1 MRQEAIQKLTRDWNN
16 LQIKARSSA
25 LKYRFEFRNVNVN
38 VYFDYYDEEMPDL
51 SIILVK
57 DKDYYY
63 TSLNIFNVNI
73 HKEYL
78 EAIPYNILGNIE
90 DDDYHLNGFFDE
102 IDNQILKLDPVGTS
116 YTKDKI
122 YKNTIKYT
130 VANNPNRKDLPFLS
144 GLRHNEKMSEDTF
157 KRLHATFGI
166 KNSVLK
172 QIQDKKMTL
181 VRTPYIDR
189 RKDLVVVLNGTGIK
203 L

>member
-1 MRQEAIQKLTRDWNN
+1 MRQEAIQKLTGDWNN

-122 YKNTIKYT
+122 YKNTIK
-130 VANNPNRKDLPFLS
+130 S
-144 GLRHNEKMSEDTF
+144 
-157 KRLHATFGI
+157 
-166 KNSVLK
+166 
-172 QIQDKKMTL
+172 
-181 VRTPYIDR
+181 
-189 RKDLVVVLNGTGIK
+189 
-203 L
+203 

>member
-1 MRQEAIQKLTRDWNN
+1 MRQEAINKLNKDWNN
-16 LQIKARSSA
+16 LKIKARSSV
-25 LKYRFEFRNVNVN
+25 LKYYFKFKGVNVN
-38 VYFDYYDEEMPDL
+38 AYFDNYDKNLPNL
-51 SIILVK
+51 SVILIK

-63 TSLNIFNVNI
+63 TSLNILNVNI

-78 EAIPYNILGNIE
+78 EAIPRNILRKIE
-90 DDDYHLNGFFDE
+90 NENQHLDDFFDE
-102 IDNQILKLDPVGTS
+102 IDNQVLRKDPVRTS

-144 GLRHNEKMSEDTF
+144 GLRHNAEMTKNTF

-166 KNSVLK
+166 KYSVLE
-172 QIQDKKMTL
+172 QIQNKKMTL
-181 VRTPYIDR
+181 VRTTDIDK